1 MNQPKRTSTRL
12 AVVAILALAICLPAT
27 AFTQTFDAERYA
39 DIVTRSDGLYDRAQ
53 ELDPA
58 DPERIDLL
66 RQSTDLKESAIDML
80 RNALRAGE
88 LDEYGEGPKLDLLNL
103 YQNTIVLLSEV
114 GSCDAA
120 EYRLRWALD
129 DASILP
135 DGAVEELS
143 QLTARVE
150 ACERP
155 AVEPLA
161 TAEPTE
167 PVAETTEPVAETTE
181 TTEPAEAD
189 EGEPQEVARAD
200 EPAASDLVGQE
211 PDEVSEEG
219 GESNLA
225 AILLI
230 GAGGALMASALTYD
244 IILSGDRDE
253 FKDIQAACAT
263 GPCDYDR
270 GTELQGSLDSAKVVI
285 GVLLGAGVASA
296 TAGTILLLT
305 GSDDEAEED
314 SVAVSPILGPGSYGA
329 GLTVSF

>member
-1 MNQPKRTSTRL
+1 M
-12 AVVAILALAICLPAT
+12 VATLALAICLPAK
-27 AFTQTFDAERYA
+27 APAQTFDAQRYS
-39 DIVTRSDGLYDRAQ
+39 DIVTQSDGLYDRAQ

-143 QLTARVE
+143 QLTERVE

-161 TAEPTE
+161 TAETTE
-167 PVAETTEPVAETTE
+167 PVAETTEPVVETTQQ
-181 TTEPAEAD
+181 TEPD

-200 EPAASDLVGQE
+200 EPGPSDLAGQGPDVASD
-211 PDEVSEEG
+211 EG

-225 AILLI
+225 AILLM

-244 IILSGDRDE
+244 IILAGDRDE
-253 FKDIQAACAT
+253 FQDIQAACAT
-263 GPCDYDR
+263 GPCDYNR